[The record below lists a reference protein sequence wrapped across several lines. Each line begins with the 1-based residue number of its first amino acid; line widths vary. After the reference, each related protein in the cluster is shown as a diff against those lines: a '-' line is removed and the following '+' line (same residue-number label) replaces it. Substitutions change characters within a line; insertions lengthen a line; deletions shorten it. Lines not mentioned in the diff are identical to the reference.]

1 MAGRSMVGT
10 HESFAL
16 LSKLHG
22 KNTTM
27 VAFLMTM
34 SIISDLSAELEL
46 GARSMSSRWPPP

>member
-46 GARSMSSRWPPP
+46 GARSMSLRWPPP